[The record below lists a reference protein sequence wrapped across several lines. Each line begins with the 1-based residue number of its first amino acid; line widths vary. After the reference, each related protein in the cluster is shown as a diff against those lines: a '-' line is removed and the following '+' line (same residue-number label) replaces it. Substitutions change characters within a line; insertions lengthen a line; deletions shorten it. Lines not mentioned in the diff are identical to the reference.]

1 MIRDA
6 FLSRWRGLAAGMT
19 AALLGSACVTA
30 PAPAPM
36 APPPPDTTVTFYPA
50 RGQSADR
57 QDRDKYECNG
67 WAVQQSGF
75 DPSAPNAPPHLQV
88 QVAAVEPPAGAGA
101 LVGAAGGAVIG
112 SALSRPW
119 ESGQGALVGALAGAV
134 IGGLSDAAR
143 LEQARAAADSATTS
157 ERAALLERMARD
169 YRRAMSACLEARGYS
184 VR

>member
-1 MIRDA
+1 
-6 FLSRWRGLAAGMT
+6 
-19 AALLGSACVTA
+19 
-30 PAPAPM
+30 
-36 APPPPDTTVTFYPA
+36 
-50 RGQSADR
+50 
-57 QDRDKYECNG
+57 
-67 WAVQQSGF
+67 
-75 DPSAPNAPPHLQV
+75 
-88 QVAAVEPPAGAGA
+88 
-101 LVGAAGGAVIG
+101 LVGAAGGAIIG
-112 SALSRPW
+112 SAVSRPW